1 MEGDFMEGCNKGN
14 CYIEGALKSI
24 GGKWKILIVWAIS
37 QNEVIRFNDLQ
48 RKVDGISSLMLSK
61 NLKELEKD
69 SLVIRH
75 QYNEI
80 PPRVEYKLS
89 EFGQRLTVVL
99 KSLGKW
105 GYEVRES
112 QKQQDP
118 NGTFHEILDVKI
130 LNKKSK

>member
-1 MEGDFMEGCNKGN
+1 MEVVFMESCHKEG
-14 CYIEGALKSI
+14 CYIEGALKAI
-24 GGKWKILIVWAIS
+24 GGKWKILIIWSMS

-48 RKVDGISSLMLSK
+48 RKVEGISSLMLSK

-89 EFGQRLTVVL
+89 EFGQKLMVVL
-99 KSLGKW
+99 ESFGRW
-105 GYEVRES
+105 GFELHEYK
-112 QKQQDP
+112 KQ
-118 NGTFHEILDVKI
+118 
-130 LNKKSK
+130 